1 MKDIKPTFDNPTK
14 SGKEIE
20 KMFRT
25 KIDEIDGALN
35 EKEHSLKKKIFDLA
49 KMETLVHNDEY
60 LSNIYNEMAEDGE
73 EKYGYHYNETIMNII
88 FNDYILNN
96 PKYLAKYRATIPRK
110 KKRRDKYGIKDLKK
124 NNVTQTNDKKN
135 KETNETTTAASSG
148 QYATPA
154 AWSNNSMP
162 KMRKP
167 IWNGGT
173 LIGEDVDYLTN
184 PNMFKNIMKQINE
197 YYNIIKEH
205 HLNTKEEKIA
215 YIIKNKGDK
224 YNDIEKLDS
233 MSDEEV
239 DNIYNKIEKEMGL
252 VEETDNTLNE
262 IDNQTFFNSI
272 QKMFDKNQL
281 GRKKSLTNTFF
292 NEFIGKPML
301 GSTIIGFDSDYMTD
315 NSFKENKVFGLEIYL
330 ENGEEIIYN
339 VNLNTGEDVFVLP
352 KDPKTKKQK
361 TISRKDARTL
371 GKIAK
376 KVNVRSNYAMG
387 TGDFNISDYANTNE
401 SNKVI
406 NEHHLENKDER
417 IEFIIKNAGDKYGD
431 KDELEKLNDE
441 SVEAIYLTLEKEM
454 GLTENNIKEEVKFK
468 PKAKEGDKVKLK
480 NGDDVTMTVQRV
492 IGYRPDDDLKI
503 KDYLYKFKEDDSKLY
518 SEKEI
523 EKETV
528 SETEENSDWEDILD
542 EIDLN
547 EEAKSQNQQQ
557 FMGMVYAYKKGDL
570 KDDEVSNE
578 VKNAAKNISLKD
590 AKDFASTKHKDL
602 PEKVNKK
609 ENVNED
615 TTKDIYVEY
624 MSDLE
629 GNPTFNL
636 KGDRFKY
643 VWAKYPD
650 GKENVGVYSED
661 EDVTYNIHWFRK
673 KFLNLN
679 EDTMIEPLSNTMG
692 ISNDREDSM
701 KNKSDSNIQGMNEEL
716 EKLKK
721 DSEYLDNLF
730 EERKLSTMI
739 QLDRI
744 KKENEKNFND
754 DVKKINDIDKAEEQY
769 EKVGD
774 NPKKYSENLE
784 KEEIKKTK
792 GQSFKNVGNSDNNKG
807 NEIPKRNLTDD
818 EQEEIDMIRD
828 GMHTIA
834 YDSKPDEKF
843 EERMKNGMGDKL
855 YNTRKKKM
863 KEKEN
868 EPMYNKDPQPVYD
881 GEKKKQFNKYSK
893 NLGES
898 VFTGKYKNDYGH
910 TKFVNFKYGDVEF
923 VDNINETFKYLNIDG
938 IGNFYDKN
946 VFVNES
952 IVESIKDFDFYYN
965 DKQNKVVM
973 KNKIKKEISESDK
986 EKLKK
991 MRKLFNYNP
1000 QDFIDTTVSKSS
1012 IK

>member
-96 PKYLAKYRATIPRK
+96 PKYLAKYRATIPKK

-124 NNVTQTNDKKN
+124 MNVTQTDDKKN

-224 YNDIEKLDS
+224 YNDIEKLDN
-233 MSDEEV
+233 MSDNQIDKIYKEV
-239 DNIYNKIEKEMGL
+239 EKE
-252 VEETDNTLNE
+252 
-262 IDNQTFFNSI
+262 
-272 QKMFDKNQL
+272 
-281 GRKKSLTNTFF
+281 
-292 NEFIGKPML
+292 
-301 GSTIIGFDSDYMTD
+301 
-315 NSFKENKVFGLEIYL
+315 FG
-330 ENGEEIIYN
+330 
-339 VNLNTGEDVFVLP
+339 V
-352 KDPKTKKQK
+352 
-361 TISRKDARTL
+361 
-371 GKIAK
+371 
-376 KVNVRSNYAMG
+376 
-387 TGDFNISDYANTNE
+387 NE
-401 SNKVI
+401 SQVNRI

-417 IEFIIKNAGDKYGD
+417 IEFIIKNAGDKYGN

-547 EEAKSQNQQQ
+547 EKAKSQNQQQ

-602 PEKVNKK
+602 PEKVNEKDKWSKDVDIEKGKMHKILGIDQNKDIEDVYKSGEKLAKDLINKVGREKAVGMINFAANINKENNIYDAAQKWLSSNKK

-615 TTKDIYVEY
+615 TSKDIYVEY

-636 KGDRFKY
+636 NGGRFKY

-650 GKENVGVYSED
+650 GKEDVGVYSED
-661 EDVTYNIHWFRK
+661 EDVTYNIHWFREE
-673 KFLNLN
+673 FLNLN
-679 EDTMIEPLSNTMG
+679 EDTMIEPLSDTMG

-868 EPMYNKDPQPVYD
+868 EPMYNKDSQPVYD

-910 TKFVNFKYGDVEF
+910 TKFVNFKYEDVEF

-938 IGNFYDKN
+938 IGNFYDNN

-952 IVESIKDFDFYYN
+952 IVGSIKDFDFYYN